1 MENETYKDKKRERAV
16 LAFVFLQE
24 NEEEKARRR
33 HELKEIVRS
42 CGGDVI
48 AVLEQNVERYNPR
61 TLIGKGKVEEI
72 ARFVEEQDIAMVV
85 FEQELTGSQRSH
97 LSDAIPCKILDR
109 VDLILDIFALR
120 ARTVKAKLDV
130 ELAQLAYR
138 LPNLRGYGQVMS
150 RTGGGI
156 GTRGPGEQ
164 KLETDRRAISERMKR
179 LRARREA
186 VQKQE
191 HEAGK
196 KRRQSALP
204 IVSLVGYTNAGK
216 STILN
221 ALLERFGEK
230 DKTVYADDRLF
241 ATLEVHMRRIAE
253 TGEPPYLLA
262 DTIGFIHDLPKKLIA
277 PFESTLEEIRGTDL
291 IVHVVDC
298 SEEGVAERVKTVQ
311 DMTREAGEHIP
322 VLFVMNKADKGSEP
336 GVTPQED
343 TLWISARRE
352 ADILKL
358 QDAILTRLFGEKGEE
373 TVCVPYAQA
382 EALYAVRQSGTVLE
396 EKSTEQGYVLRLLR
410 RERTATFSP
419 DYDAVSPSDK
429 DDGVLSGGDD
439 FASSQQGG
447 AP

>member
-196 KRRQSALP
+196 KRRQS
-204 IVSLVGYTNAGK
+204 GYC
-216 STILN
+216 
-221 ALLERFGEK
+221 
-230 DKTVYADDRLF
+230 
-241 ATLEVHMRRIAE
+241 H
-253 TGEPPYLLA
+253 
-262 DTIGFIHDLPKKLIA
+262 
-277 PFESTLEEIRGTDL
+277 
-291 IVHVVDC
+291 
-298 SEEGVAERVKTVQ
+298 
-311 DMTREAGEHIP
+311 
-322 VLFVMNKADKGSEP
+322 
-336 GVTPQED
+336 
-343 TLWISARRE
+343 
-352 ADILKL
+352 
-358 QDAILTRLFGEKGEE
+358 
-373 TVCVPYAQA
+373 
-382 EALYAVRQSGTVLE
+382 
-396 EKSTEQGYVLRLLR
+396 
-410 RERTATFSP
+410 
-419 DYDAVSPSDK
+419 
-429 DDGVLSGGDD
+429 
-439 FASSQQGG
+439 
-447 AP
+447 